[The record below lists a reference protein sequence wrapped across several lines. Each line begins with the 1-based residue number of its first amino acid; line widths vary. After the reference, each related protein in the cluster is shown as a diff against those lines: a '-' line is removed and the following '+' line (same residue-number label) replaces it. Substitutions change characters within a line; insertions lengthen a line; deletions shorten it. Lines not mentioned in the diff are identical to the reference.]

1 MKDEKGERRKTKDKS
16 EDGNGEAVKD
26 AVLRS

>member
-1 MKDEKGERRKTKDKS
+1 MKDEKGAVRKSKDKS

-26 AVLRS
+26 AGLRS